1 MSVGERE
8 LLAPA
13 RAQALATS
21 TDPVVHA
28 EALVAK
34 LEALS
39 ARMEQERR
47 LLPEVLDALHAAG
60 LFRLTLPRSQNG
72 AETDPLTL
80 LRVIETLA
88 RGNASTAWCVGQAAG
103 CAMSAACLEHD
114 VAREVFGRDPRAVLA
129 WGPGPGARAVADGD
143 GYRVTGTWS
152 FISGGRHATWLGAHC
167 PLFEADGVTPR
178 LHPNGRQ
185 QVRTLLVPASAVT
198 WTDVWKVTGLR
209 STASDTFSL
218 SDHFVRHD
226 HSLTRDDPSECRE
239 AGPLYR
245 LSSISIYEIVF
256 AGVALGIARGAMDA
270 FVEVARNKVP
280 RGMKS
285 PLRDNAVVQAG
296 TAQAEVGLQ
305 SARVYLMHV
314 IDTLWSGVRAP
325 GGSLTLE
332 HRMALRLASTHAIH
346 RAREAVDF
354 AYHSSGASAIFE
366 SHPLERRFRDIHTVT
381 QQLQG
386 RMAHFE
392 TVGAWMLGGDPDLS
406 FV

>member
-1 MSVGERE
+1 MLALERQQV
-8 LLAPA
+8 PA
-13 RAQALATS
+13 
-21 TDPVVHA
+21 DPVAHA
-28 EALVAK
+28 EALAPK

-39 ARMEQERR
+39 ARMEHERR
-47 LLPEVLDALHAAG
+47 LLPEVLDALHASG
-60 LFRLTLPRSQNG
+60 LFRLLLPRSLNG
-72 AETDPLTL
+72 AETDPVTL

-88 RGNASTAWCVGQAAG
+88 RADASTGWCVGQAAG
-103 CAMSAACLEHD
+103 CALSSAFLEHE
-114 VAREVFGRDPRAVLA
+114 VAREIFGRDPRAVLA
-129 WGPGPGARAVADGD
+129 WGPGPGAKAVADGD

-152 FISGGRHATWLGAHC
+152 FNSGGRHATWLGAHC

-178 LHPNGRQ
+178 PHPDGRQ

-198 WTDVWKVTGLR
+198 WTDIWKVTGLR
-209 STASDTFSL
+209 GTASDAFSL
-218 SDHFVRHD
+218 SGHFVRHD
-226 HSLTRDDPSECRE
+226 HSLTRDDPRECRE

-245 LSSISIYEIVF
+245 LSSISIYEIAF

-280 RGMKS
+280 RGMKA

-296 TAQAEVGLQ
+296 TAQAEAGLQ
-305 SARVYLMHV
+305 SARVYLLHV

-325 GGSLTLE
+325 DGTLTLE
-332 HRMALRLASTHAIH
+332 HRMALRLASTNAIH
-346 RAREAVDF
+346 RACEAVDF
-354 AYHSSGASAIFE
+354 AYHSAGTSAIFE
-366 SHPLERRFRDIHTVT
+366 THPLERRFRDIHTVT